1 MNNEKNKRLPFIIG
15 SSYLLSF
22 ITIRLMVIIAGSL
35 KNETVIAIKEGAIPS
50 KLYIGRNIII
60 YGYHIHHFYFVI
72 LLLSIAGWLAIVGN
86 KNYSKGKLAVMY
98 GVGLG
103 LFMDEIGMLLTEGYY
118 YSSLSYLLGVLL
130 LGILINI
137 VYFPPFWKSVRK
149 SFVNTKIPGV
159 KIIKSLFNYI
169 IKTLDFI
176 SSAIVKYKMHILV
189 IIIIFFVID
198 FLIPYI
204 F

>member
-22 ITIRLMVIIAGSL
+22 ITIRLMVILAGSV
-35 KNETVIAIKEGAIPS
+35 KNETVVAIKEGAIPS

-60 YGYHIHHFYFVI
+60 YGYHIHHFYFGI

-86 KNYSKGKLAVMY
+86 KNYSKEKLAVMY

-137 VYFPPFWKSVRK
+137 VYFPPFWKSVRE

-159 KIIKSLFNYI
+159 KIFKSLFGYI
-169 IKTLDFI
+169 IKSLDFI

-189 IIIIFFVID
+189 IVIIFFVID